1 MARPLRIEFPGAY
14 YHLMNKG
21 DRGNPIFHDGAD
33 RKIFLALLASVS
45 EMFQVRVLAFS
56 LMDNHYHLLLQT
68 IEANLSRVMHYL
80 NAVYT
85 QKYNRKYKCGGHV
98 FQGRY
103 KAILIDRDSYLLEVS
118 RYIHLNPVR
127 AGLVKAPEKHLWTSH
142 RLYLGL
148 AHPPAWVCVNEIL
161 SFFGKNRRSSRH
173 AFDRFVGQGV
183 PDHVMKIYTQ
193 KHTPAIFGSNAFIE
207 KMRAVYLSEY
217 ADDYELPEAKRIG
230 RISLREIADA
240 VALHYKVGTVE
251 LMRGRRKFKNQP
263 RRLALYVA
271 RKHAGYPLR
280 TIGAFFHIGSY
291 TGVSTI
297 AQRVQKEVQENNETL
312 MALESILKT
321 LQPAKNK
328 SNA

>member
-1 MARPLRIEFPGAY
+1 MTRPLRIEFPGAY

-21 DRGNPIFHDGAD
+21 ERGNPIFHDGTD
-33 RKIFLALLASVS
+33 RKIFLALLASAS
-45 EMFQVRVLAFS
+45 EMFHVRVLAFS

-103 KAILIDRDSYLLEVS
+103 KAILIDRNNYLLEAS

-127 AGLVKAPEKHLWTSH
+127 AGLVKVPEKHLWTSH

-148 AHPPAWVCVNEIL
+148 ARPPAWVYVDEIL
-161 SFFGKNRRSSRH
+161 SFFGKDKHSSRR

-183 PDHVMKIYTQ
+183 SDHVMKIYTQ
-193 KHTPAIFGSNAFIE
+193 KRMPAILGSNAFIE
-207 KMRAVYLSEY
+207 RMRAVYLDEY
-217 ADDYELPEAKRIG
+217 AGDYELPEAKRIG
-230 RISLREIADA
+230 RVPLQKIADA
-240 VALHYKVGTVE
+240 VASHYKLGTAE
-251 LMRGRRKFKNQP
+251 LMHGRRKFKNQP
-263 RRLALYVA
+263 RRLALYIA

-280 TIGAFFHIGSY
+280 AIGAFFHIGSY

-297 AQRVQKEVQENNETL
+297 VQRVQKEVHGNRKTL
-312 MALESILKT
+312 MELESILKT
-321 LQPAKNK
+321 LQPAGNK